1 MKVVS
6 MKNVYKMFMFV
17 NICVGFIGVGNKI
30 NILSFLFLVGVN

>member
-6 MKNVYKMFMFV
+6 MKNVYINMFMFV

-30 NILSFLFLVGVN
+30 NI